1 MEGNG
6 KNFDEQVKATS
17 FAGSVLER
25 LDRMEQAQ
33 ESMAKDV
40 REVRDFVKP
49 AAFLIG
55 AVPTVISALAFLKSV
70 GVF

>member
-25 LDRMEQAQ
+25 LDRIETMQTD
-33 ESMAKDV
+33 MAKDV

-49 AAFLIG
+49 AAFFIG
-55 AVPTVISALAFLKSV
+55 AIPTVISALAFLKSL